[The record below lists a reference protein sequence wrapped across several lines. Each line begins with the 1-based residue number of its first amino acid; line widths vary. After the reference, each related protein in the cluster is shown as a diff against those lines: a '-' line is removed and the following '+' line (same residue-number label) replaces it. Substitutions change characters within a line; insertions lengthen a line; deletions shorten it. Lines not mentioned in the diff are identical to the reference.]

1 MIRIIAR
8 STDGVEV
15 PFQMLQT
22 RGNLAQP
29 QIPIQML
36 QTGSTLAQSQR
47 ALLTG
52 FQKPF
57 RNTWAAVV
65 IENVSYNQ
73 PDSRPFVDLREGM
86 AIQICFQRARARL
99 RVRLVLDEQTI
110 HVAVNRTSRL
120 SEVRAFL
127 SFLQPTRWTWQIRAV
142 LLCPQQDA
150 LFDSFHDHLI
160 RMCLKQDDTKDS
172 FFKCLAIMATSHMCE
187 L

>member
-1 MIRIIAR
+1 MPRIIAR
-8 STDGVEV
+8 STDGVEI

-57 RNTWAAVV
+57 QSTWAVVV
-65 IENVSYNQ
+65 IDNVSYNK

-99 RVRLVLDEQTI
+99 RVRLIFDEQTI
-110 HVAVNRTSRL
+110 HVAVNRTALL
-120 SEVRAFL
+120 S
-127 SFLQPTRWTWQIRAV
+127 
-142 LLCPQQDA
+142 
-150 LFDSFHDHLI
+150 
-160 RMCLKQDDTKDS
+160 
-172 FFKCLAIMATSHMCE
+172 
-187 L
+187 